1 GPDAFNAVFTM
12 HGTTMIFFVVMPLLL
27 GLANYVVPLMIGARD
42 MAFPRLNALSYW
54 LLLFS
59 GLLLHYSFLNG
70 SFPDIGWFAYAP
82 LTERPFALRPNV
94 DYWITSLLVSGV
106 GTIATGINLVVT
118 IVRLRSPGMTAFRMP
133 IFAWMSLITGV
144 LIIGA
149 IPPLT
154 AAQVML

>member
-1 GPDAFNAVFTM
+1 LLTSLGMLLIGGLEALLIRIQLAVPRNGFLGPDAFNAVFTM

-70 SFPDIGWFAYAP
+70 TVPDIGWFAYAP

-106 GTIATGINLVVT
+106 GTIATGINLV
-118 IVRLRSPGMTAFRMP
+118 
-133 IFAWMSLITGV
+133 
-144 LIIGA
+144 
-149 IPPLT
+149 
-154 AAQVML
+154 